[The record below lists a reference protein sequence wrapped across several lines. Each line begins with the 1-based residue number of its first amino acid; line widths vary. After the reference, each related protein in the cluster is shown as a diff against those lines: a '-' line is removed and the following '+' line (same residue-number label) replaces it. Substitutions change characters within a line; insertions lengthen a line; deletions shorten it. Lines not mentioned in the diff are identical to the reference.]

1 MTDIPADTGP
11 IIHSNAF
18 LALLLPEAVKNEITN
33 ALSKHMSDPALCR
46 PPENWYITL
55 NAIGDITKRGEK
67 NFLGLLQTIKFSP
80 TPKISLSKFS
90 AFSSADSQGYAL
102 SGQAS
107 DALRQWQSAIKSAIL
122 ALDYEVKPNYFIPHV
137 LLADDIPASSAPEV
151 AFELTFEAQAIALM
165 AQDDQGYKVIG
176 TQPF

>member
-18 LALLLPEAVKNEITN
+18 LALLLPEAVKDEIANE
-33 ALSKHMSDPALCR
+33 LSKHVSDPALCR
-46 PPENWYITL
+46 PPENWHITL
-55 NAIGDITKRGEK
+55 SAIGDITKRGEK

-80 TPKISLSKFS
+80 TPKITLSKFS
-90 AFSSADSQGYAL
+90 AFPSADSYAL

-107 DALRQWQSAIKSAIL
+107 DALIQWQSAIKSAIL
-122 ALDYEVKPNYFIPHV
+122 ALDYEVKPNDFIPHV
-137 LLADDIPASSAPEV
+137 LLADDISTMTASEV
-151 AFELTFEAQAIALM
+151 AFELSFEAQAIALM

-176 TQPF
+176 TQSF